1 MKLNKVFKKTLI
13 EIQRYC
19 EEHDCKNC
27 RLCPNP
33 LKAYIGCPLRYP
45 RNWKINDIDLSQLFY
60 GDSDFDRFDL
70 YDYFDE
76 DEEDENER
84 FGEIND

>member
-1 MKLNKVFKKTLI
+1 MLI

-19 EEHDCKNC
+19 EEHDCRKC
-27 RLCPNP
+27 RLYPSP
-33 LKAYIGCPLRYP
+33 LRTYIECPLRYP

-76 DEEDENER
+76 DDEDEDR
-84 FGEIND
+84 R